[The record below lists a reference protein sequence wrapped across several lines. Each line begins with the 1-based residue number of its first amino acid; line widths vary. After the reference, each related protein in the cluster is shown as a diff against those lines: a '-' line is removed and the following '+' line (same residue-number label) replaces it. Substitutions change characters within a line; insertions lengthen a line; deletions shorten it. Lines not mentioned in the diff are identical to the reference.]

1 MALNHKQMLFIAE
14 YLIDFNATRAALDAG
29 YSPKTAHIIGFENL
43 RKPKIQAA
51 LEAAIEAR
59 MERLHMTQ
67 DDVLTE
73 LALLGK
79 SSIEHYVIDDMGNL
93 TLAEGAPEGAMRAV
107 TSVKRRIT
115 TDSEGNMTVH
125 VEFRLWDKVGSLH
138 LMARHLG
145 MLHDKIEHSGKIE
158 GDLSGKSVEELR
170 KIADDYRR
178 QREERH
184 ANGTPDA
191 PG

>member
-1 MALNHKQMLFIAE
+1 LTLKQTLFIAE

-29 YSPKTAHIIGFENL
+29 YSPKTARYIGFENL
-43 RKPKIQAA
+43 TKPHIQAA

-93 TLAEGAPEGAMRAV
+93 ALAEGAPEGAMRAV
-107 TSVKRRIT
+107 TSVKRRVI
-115 TDSEGNMTVH
+115 ENEYGRTVH
-125 VEFRLWDKVGSLH
+125 VEFRLWNKVGSLH

-145 MLHDKIEHSGKIE
+145 MLHDKLEHSGKIE
-158 GDLSGKSVEELR
+158 GDLSDKSLEELR
-170 KIADDYRR
+170 KMVDEFRR
-178 QREERH
+178 WEEERH
-184 ANGTPDA
+184 ANGTHDA
-191 PG
+191 PA